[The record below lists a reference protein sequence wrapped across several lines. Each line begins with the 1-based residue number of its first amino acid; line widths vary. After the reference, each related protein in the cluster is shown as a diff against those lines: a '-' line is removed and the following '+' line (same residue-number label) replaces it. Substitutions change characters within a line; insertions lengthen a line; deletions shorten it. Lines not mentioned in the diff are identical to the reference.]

1 MVQIGKCER
10 RGPIT
15 RAIGRSDDREQ
26 VRVSRPRNF
35 LSIAGQPPVRRGGR
49 MEERDH
55 ARRAPLN
62 ISHGVVD
69 VGLVRHVSV
78 RRRGRNNRTGR
89 KRLRAVDRG
98 VPRYGYLLIKSI
110 LQSSDVLNSVS
121 MRCISLTRKTL
132 SKCSSSSIATKLR
145 LGSQSRS
152 IGYLRFKGKR
162 RLIGGIGTRI
172 NLTS

>member
-49 MEERDH
+49 MEEGNH

-62 ISHGVVD
+62 VPHGIVD
-69 VGLVRHVSV
+69 VCLVRRVSV
-78 RRRGRNNRTGR
+78 VGGRRDDRTGR

-121 MRCISLTRKTL
+121 MRCIGFTCKTL
-132 SKCSSSSIATKLR
+132 SKRRSSSITIKLR

-152 IGYLRFKGKR
+152 IRYLRFKGKCS
-162 RLIGGIGTRI
+162 LICGIGTRI
-172 NLTS
+172 NLSS